1 MMKRLTSLALGAVV
15 VLAGCS
21 GGTDTQ
27 GTQSAQFKTIYDAYR
42 AGRQQAAVPA
52 PTITR
57 EVIDSLTV
65 PALEVTI
72 EDRNATAFLVP
83 YSERRDAGPGLLRT
97 WRSANDV
104 QITLRDGVIATTRG
118 IAFDIG
124 SVDADTAVEA
134 INARRPISGNHTLY
148 VKNGDN
154 GIDEIALDCEMR
166 TVGHENLEIVG
177 RSFPVVHLQEN
188 CTGWKGVV
196 AFDYWVDERDATVWQ
211 SRQWSGPDL
220 GYVTTRLLKK

>member
-1 MMKRLTSLALGAVV
+1 MMKRLTSLAIGAVV
-15 VLAGCS
+15 LLAGCS

-42 AGRQQAAVPA
+42 ASRQQAATPA
-52 PTITR
+52 PAVTR
-57 EVIDSLTV
+57 EVLDSLTV

-72 EDRNATAFLVP
+72 ENRNATAFLIP
-83 YSERRDAGPGLLRT
+83 FSERRDAGPGVLRT
-97 WRSANDV
+97 WRTGNDV
-104 QITLRDGVIATTRG
+104 QITFRDGVIAATRG
-118 IAFDIG
+118 AAFDIG
-124 SVDADTAVEA
+124 SVDADTAVAA
-134 INARRPISGNHTLY
+134 IQSRTAISGKHTLF

-166 TVGHENLEIVG
+166 TVGREDLEIVG

-196 AFDYWVDERDATVWQ
+196 AFDYWVDVRDATVWQ

-220 GYVTTRLLKK
+220 GYIRTRLLKK